1 MGALLF
7 MGLMFALLC
16 FGGFLLLLGLVFLYF
31 RYRGKKK
38 GTQKKWYTVLA
49 GIFLV
54 LGVGACT
61 LPVGYWLFLRTA
73 NSSMDKGYVNTGKM
87 VDGGFQ
93 DGTFTV
99 DGVTYE
105 RLEMS
110 RSGLCPRGEAVF
122 SWDSGTAWE
131 HFFGYYNR
139 GNYFAVENALGLDLI
154 CDDGGYSRL
163 WCRSDQLAQANAWY
177 GDKANYQWYLHNYD
191 YDTGD
196 RSYTLLESL
205 EDRSA
210 LDSLLE
216 LAAEEQE
223 GEEFTFPRETE
234 IPEYHLV
241 SISTDHVASKD
252 NIYLAVY
259 DDQLCLMGTQTYAGD
274 TRTDTAYP
282 LPIELSD
289 YFSDLLNIRGNSN

>member
-16 FGGFLLLLGLVFLYF
+16 FGGFLLLLGLIFLYF

-38 GTQKKWYTVLA
+38 GTPKKWYTVLA

-54 LGVGACT
+54 LGVGACA
-61 LPVGYWLFLRTA
+61 LPVGYWLFLRSA
-73 NSSMDKGYVNTGKM
+73 NSSMDKGYVDTGKM

-99 DGVTYE
+99 ADITYE

-131 HFFGYYNR
+131 RFFGYYNR
-139 GNYFAVENALGLDLI
+139 GNYFTVENALGLDLI

-177 GDKANYQWYLHNYD
+177 GDNANYQWYLHNYD
-191 YDTGD
+191 YDTGSG
-196 RSYTLLESL
+196 SYTLLESQM
-205 EDRSA
+205 DRSA
-210 LDSLLE
+210 LDSLLNFM
-216 LAAEEQE
+216 AEEQE
-223 GEEFTFPRETE
+223 SEEFTFARDVE
-234 IPEYHLV
+234 IPEYNLM
-241 SISTDHVASKD
+241 SISTDQVTCKD
-252 NIYLAVY
+252 CIYLAVY
-259 DDQLCLMGTQTYAGD
+259 HDRLCLMGTQSYAGD

-282 LPIELSD
+282 LPAELSD
-289 YFSDLLNIRGNSN
+289 YFSALFNIQEHSN